1 MTIPY
6 PQKYMAPELGIGKL
20 ANYQNTQADS
30 KAVGTN
36 SIKFGQAVQVTE
48 SIAAPYTTGNFFGVA
63 LAKNYVDEIKFNDDK
78 KTGEYR
84 QGEMVAVL
92 RKGSIWVQV
101 DEDVKEGEYASVKA
115 TGNFG
120 SVSTAE
126 DSTDK
131 PIGIF
136 QTSAQAGSLAILQ
149 INLP

>member
-48 SIAAPYTTGNFFGVA
+48 SIAAPCTTGNFFGVA
-63 LAKNYVDEIKFNDDK
+63 LAKNYVDEINFNDDS
-78 KTGEYR
+78 KTGLYR

-101 DEDVKEGEYASVKA
+101 DEDVKEGELASVKP
-115 TGNFG
+115 TGNF
-120 SVSTAE
+120 SVASTAE

-136 QTSAQAGSLAILQ
+136 QTSAQADGLAILQ